1 MHEPVVLSTGVFQF
15 SHTTSVTEFLT
26 NPNNVKDLGAKLPTP
41 FGIAKRCLE
50 YLDSP
55 EFGSLE
61 IRYIE
66 TLLNLGSSRSTE
78 CPSEAQGTSQIILL
92 GIGPRMLGR

>member
-1 MHEPVVLSTGVFQF
+1 MHEPIVLSTGVFQC
-15 SHTTSVTEFLT
+15 SHTASVTEFLA
-26 NPNNVKDLGAKLPTP
+26 NPDNVKDLGAKLPTP

-61 IRYIE
+61 IRYIDTDLAE
-66 TLLNLGSSRSTE
+66 LGFLTVD
-78 CPSEAQGTSQIILL
+78 
-92 GIGPRMLGR
+92 